1 MTGCVG
7 REPASGARPTLA
19 GRWPAHA
26 ARGAAT
32 GTPVSPAAGRMQDMT
47 TSDAV
52 EVTLPGGV
60 AMPMV
65 GFGTWQLR
73 GRHAYEAVRHALR
86 VGYRHIDTATM
97 YRNEAEIG
105 QAIRDSGVPREQ
117 IFVTTKLLPSDAG
130 RERQVIAASLKALGT
145 GYVDLWLIHS
155 PPYRDDGV
163 ETWREFLAIRDEGLA
178 RAVGVSNYRVS
189 QIDRLVEA
197 TGEAPAVNQILW
209 SPRRYDPA
217 VLAAHRERS
226 VVLEGYSP
234 LKDTRLSDPVLVEIA
249 RRHGVTTAQ
258 VVLRWHLEHGIPVI
272 PKSGNPDR
280 IASNFDLYSFRLS
293 PDEVARIDSL

>member
-1 MTGCVG
+1 E
-7 REPASGARPTLA
+7 RARKGLFEEGISSARMYLDPQRPGVEDILDTIVA
-19 GRWPAHA
+19 GLRSAFA
-26 ARGAAT
+26 YTGAADVASVQERAVIGVQTVAGQKEGQPHYASWWPPHRPRVTT
-32 GTPVSPAAGRMQDMT
+32 GAPPSPATGRMQGMT

-60 AMPMV
+60 ALPMV

-117 IFVTTKLLPSDAG
+117 VFVTTKLLPSDAG
-130 RERQVIAASLKALGT
+130 RERRVIAASLEALGI

-155 PPYRDDGV
+155 PPDRDGGV
-163 ETWREFLAIRDEGLA
+163 ATWREFLAVRDEGLA

-189 QIDRLVEA
+189 QLDRLIAA
-197 TGEAPAVNQILW
+197 TGEAPAVNQILF

-217 VLAAHRERS
+217 VIAAHRERS
-226 VVLEGYSP
+226 
-234 LKDTRLSDPVLVEIA
+234 
-249 RRHGVTTAQ
+249 
-258 VVLRWHLEHGIPVI
+258 
-272 PKSGNPDR
+272 
-280 IASNFDLYSFRLS
+280 
-293 PDEVARIDSL
+293 